1 MPGCDTGRNVQK
13 YRGGGGGAS
22 TLQEALENGNIST
35 LAIELQSSGLF
46 IGDGGGLSN
55 IAGVGGSVGNMQQV
69 TTSGAS
75 TSNKIILTNTNE
87 SLQASGNVTVN
98 SGKFFLGDGGLL
110 SNTAGTVTLQQASN
124 QGNVINNIVSFTNAA
139 ESIVTT
145 GKIVVGTSLE
155 ATNVNGNG
163 SGLSSINA
171 SNVSSGTI
179 NNNRLST
186 KTGTGNIVMSANPTL
201 SGTITGG
208 TFSGTHDGDGS
219 GLSSLNASNVSSGTL
234 HSDRLPSKTGTGNV
248 VMSANPTLSGTIT
261 GGTFSG
267 THTGNGS
274 GLTTL
279 NATNIS
285 SGTLHSDRLPS
296 KTGTGNVVMSANP
309 TLSGTITGGTFSG
322 THTGNGS
329 GLTTLNAT
337 NISSGTLA
345 SDRLPSKTGTGN
357 VVMSANP
364 TLSGT
369 ITGGTFSG
377 THTGNGSGL
386 SSLNASNVSTG
397 TLHSDRLS
405 TKTGTG
411 NIVMSANPTLSGTI
425 TGGTFSGTHTGNGSG
440 LSSLNASNV
449 SSGTLSN
456 DRLGTVPYNKGG
468 TGQTSYTRGDIIYS
482 NANNS
487 LAKLSI
493 GTESGMF
500 LRSDGTDV
508 SWGTDGSRLTSIN
521 ASNVST
527 GTLSTSRGGTG
538 NTFSSASKS
547 DLLVGTSG
555 GTFATLSIPASSAN
569 GKVLKINGSNEL
581 YWGPDNTSTG
591 VGGGGSGQLSL
602 ASTFMNYASGTDYD
616 TSTGETINL
625 NASTTDTANYIVV
638 RDSTKNINVTKVTL
652 GTGTLTETE
661 YSGKSATV
669 TVGTDNGSIARS
681 LAFVDGN
688 SILKDH
694 NNNLAWTPS
703 SKSLRLG
710 PSSGGTSNTLTNIL
724 WTGKSS
730 KIAIGNSD
738 TSGDARPVL
747 YGIGEIANK
756 DTSDRLNWTPGGTHA
771 GTLTI
776 GTIGGTHSNITSTT
790 FTGTATK
797 VTVTNDN
804 SDTNASTLAIPYVN
818 GTDLDSKAGTFHY
831 QPSTDTVSAAIFS
844 GTATKVT
851 VNNDNSDTNA
861 STLAIP
867 YVNSTVLD
875 SKAGTFH
882 YQPSTNTVS
891 ATTFDGALT
900 GTAAKVTVTNESNP
914 SSDNTARA
922 IPYLNGTILKSVAST
937 FHYKPDTGT
946 VTATKFSGD
955 GSGLSSLDPGEL
967 SSAVGSAL
975 GGTGQTGYTAGD
987 ILYANNDTTPVLVK
1001 LAGDNGKFLKST
1013 STGVEWSPVSASTV
1027 PVTTETSQNAEHGLV
1042 FVSTDDASSQALEKD
1057 MTTLKY
1063 NPSIGTLT
1071 TSNLITSDTSTNAR
1085 NGIANTAPTSTLSV
1099 GTVVSIQETST
1110 GDVLIVRGNGYFND
1124 DVYIAKKLTLPSGSV
1139 LVADT
1144 IRVRS
1149 HNVKETLV
1157 VAERPASQLSV

>member
-35 LAIELQSSGLF
+35 LAIELQSSGVF

-155 ATNVNGNG
+155 ATNVIGNG

-337 NISSGTLA
+337 NISSGTLH

-449 SSGTLSN
+449 STGTLSN
-456 DRLGTVPYNKGG
+456 DILGTVPYNKGG
-468 TGQTSYTRGDIIYS
+468 TGQASYARGDIVYS

-508 SWGTDGSRLTSIN
+508 SWGTDGSRLTTIN
-521 ASNVST
+521 ASNVSSGILT
-527 GTLSTSRGGTG
+527 TSRGGTG

-555 GTFATLSIPASSAN
+555 GTFAKLSIPASSAN
-569 GKVLKINGSNEL
+569 GKILKIDGNNNL

-591 VGGGGSGQLSL
+591 SGGGGSGQLSL

-638 RDSTKNINVTKVTL
+638 RDTNKNINVTKVTL
-652 GTGTLTETE
+652 GTGTGTLTETE
-661 YSGKSATV
+661 YSGKSSTV
-669 TVGTDNGSIARS
+669 TVSTDNSGTERD
-681 LAFVDGN
+681 LAFVNGN
-688 SILKDH
+688 SILKDFGGKLKWKP
-694 NNNLAWTPS
+694 NPGELYI
-703 SKSLRLG
+703 G
-710 PSSGGTSNTLTNIL
+710 PSGTRTKLTNTKWFGESATVTINN
-724 WTGKSS
+724 TTNSS
-730 KIAIGNSD
+730 IA
-738 TSGDARPVL
+738 APVL
-747 YGIGEIANK
+747 MHEEGGIVRK
-756 DTSDRLNWTPGGTHA
+756 DTSNRLTWTATGTHA

-776 GTIGGTHSNITSTT
+776 GTIGGDHSNITSST
-790 FTGTATK
+790 FTGE
-797 VTVTNDN
+797 
-804 SDTNASTLAIPYVN
+804 
-818 GTDLDSKAGTFHY
+818 
-831 QPSTDTVSAAIFS
+831 SANVKI
-844 GTATKVT
+844 T
-851 VNNDNSDTNA
+851 
-861 STLAIP
+861 
-867 YVNSTVLD
+867 
-875 SKAGTFH
+875 
-882 YQPSTNTVS
+882 TNTS
-891 ATTFDGALT
+891 STPLNIALT
-900 GTAAKVTVTNESNP
+900 NTTDSNTHIVK
-914 SSDNTARA
+914 DTD
-922 IPYLNGTILKSVAST
+922 GDFT
-937 FHYKPDTGT
+937 YKPDDGT
-946 VTATKFSGD
+946 LKIKSGTLESIITPSTFSGESANVKVTEHTSDTDLNIALIKETVSNTHIVRDTNGEFKYNPHSGTITATKFSGD
-955 GSGLSSLDPGEL
+955 GSAITHLNFEESNNSGKVPVDH
-967 SSAVGSAL
+967 
-975 GGTGQTGYTAGD
+975 GGTGLATIGSNH
-987 ILYANNDTTPVLVK
+987 ILLGNGTSAMTTIAPESSG
-1001 LAGDNGKFLKST
+1001 AAKFLSSYSDGNFSWTSPSVSGISITNDNLSATGQGITFAAGVNAQTIKSDQ
-1013 STGVEWSPVSASTV
+1013 STLHYKPST
-1027 PVTTETSQNAEHGLV
+1027 
-1042 FVSTDDASSQALEKD
+1042 
-1057 MTTLKY
+1057 
-1063 NPSIGTLT
+1063 GTLT
-1071 TSNLITSDTSTNAR
+1071 TSNLITSGTSQF
-1085 NGIANTAPTSTLSV
+1085 NGIANTAPTSTFSV
-1099 GTVVSIQETST
+1099 GTVFSIQEWDGS
-1110 GDVLIVRGNGYFND
+1110 GDPIDVMVVRKGNAFYEGN
-1124 DVYIAKKLTLPSGSV
+1124 VYIGKTLTVPSGGKIE
-1139 LVADT
+1139 ADT
-1144 IRVRS
+1144 IKVRS
-1149 HNVKETLV
+1149 HNVSGTTV
-1157 VAERPASQLSV
+1157 INERKSTIQRID

>member
-69 TTSGAS
+69 TTSGAT

-163 SGLSSINA
+163 SGLSSLNA

-179 NNNRLST
+179 HNDRLST
-186 KTGTGNIVMSANPTL
+186 KTGTGNI
-201 SGTITGG
+201 
-208 TFSGTHDGDGS
+208 
-219 GLSSLNASNVSSGTL
+219 
-234 HSDRLPSKTGTGNV
+234 

-279 NATNIS
+279 NASNIS
-285 SGTLHSDRLPS
+285 TGTLASDRLPS
-296 KTGTGNVVMSANP
+296 KTGSGNVVMSAGP

-322 THTGNGS
+322 AHTGNGS
-329 GLTTLNAT
+329 GLTTLNAS
-337 NISSGTLA
+337 NISSGTLD

-386 SSLNASNVSTG
+386 SSLNASNISSGTLASDRLPSKTGTGNVVMSANPTLSGTITGGTFSGTHDGNGSGLSSLNASNVSTG
-397 TLHSDRLS
+397 TLSNDRLS

-411 NIVMSANPTLSGTI
+411 EIVMSTNPTLSGTI

-487 LAKLSI
+487 LAKLSL

-508 SWGTDGSRLTSIN
+508 SWGTDGSRLTTIN
-521 ASNVST
+521 ASNVSS
-527 GTLSTSRGGTG
+527 GTLTTSRGGTG

-555 GTFATLSIPASSAN
+555 GTFATLSIPASSATD
-569 GKVLKINGSNEL
+569 KVLKIDGSNNL
-581 YWGPDNTSTG
+581 YWGPDNTSSG
-591 VGGGGSGQLSL
+591 GGGGGSGVLSL
-602 ASTFMNYASGTDYD
+602 GSTFMKYASGVDYN
-616 TSTGETINL
+616 TSTGRTINL
-625 NASTTDTANYIVV
+625 EASTNDLASNIVV
-638 RDSTKNINVTKVTL
+638 RDGNKNINVTKVTL
-652 GTGTLTETE
+652 GTGTLTQDD
-661 YSGKSATV
+661 YSGKSAKVNV
-669 TVGTDNGSIARS
+669 T
-681 LAFVDGN
+681 
-688 SILKDH
+688 
-694 NNNLAWTPS
+694 NNNDNSARNIPFLNSSNDEIVKDQNSRLTWTPQAN
-703 SKSLRLG
+703 KITIG
-710 PSSGGTSNTLTNIL
+710 PSGASSTLTNTN
-724 WTGKSS
+724 WSGKSD
-730 KIAIGNSD
+730 KVTIVTNNS
-738 TSGDARPVL
+738 SGARPVL
-747 YGIGEIANK
+747 FNEGDAVFK
-756 DTSDRLNWTPGGTHA
+756 DNGSKFNWTPNP
-771 GTLTI
+771 GTLSI
-776 GTIGGTHSNITSTT
+776 GTIGGTHSSITASTITSGTFSGAHTGNGSGLTT
-790 FTGTATK
+790 LNASSISSGTLNSDRLPTKTGTGSVVMHTSPTLSGTITGGTFAGTHTGNGSGLTHLNFEASNSSGEVPVDHGGTGLATIGS
-797 VTVTNDN
+797 NHI
-804 SDTNASTLAIPYVN
+804 LIGN
-818 GTDLDSKAGTFHY
+818 GTGNINTIAPES
-831 QPSTDTVSAAIFS
+831 S
-844 GTATKVT
+844 GTAKFLSSYNNGNLTWTSPSVSGISIS
-851 VNNDNSDTNA
+851 NDNLSATGQGITFAA
-861 STLAIP
+861 STGAQTIKSDQ
-867 YVNSTVLD
+867 STL
-875 SKAGTFH
+875 
-882 YQPSTNTVS
+882 
-891 ATTFDGALT
+891 
-900 GTAAKVTVTNESNP
+900 
-914 SSDNTARA
+914 
-922 IPYLNGTILKSVAST
+922 
-937 FHYKPDTGT
+937 HYKP
-946 VTATKFSGD
+946 
-955 GSGLSSLDPGEL
+955 
-967 SSAVGSAL
+967 
-975 GGTGQTGYTAGD
+975 
-987 ILYANNDTTPVLVK
+987 
-1001 LAGDNGKFLKST
+1001 ST
-1013 STGVEWSPVSASTV
+1013 
-1027 PVTTETSQNAEHGLV
+1027 
-1042 FVSTDDASSQALEKD
+1042 
-1057 MTTLKY
+1057 
-1063 NPSIGTLT
+1063 GTLT
-1071 TSNLITSDTSTNAR
+1071 TSNLITSGTSQF
-1085 NGIANTAPTSTLSV
+1085 NGIANTAPTSTFSV
-1099 GTVVSIQETST
+1099 GTVFSIQEWDGS
-1110 GDVLIVRGNGYFND
+1110 GDPIDVMVVRKGNAFYEGN
-1124 DVYIAKKLTLPSGSV
+1124 VYIGKTLTVPSGGKIE
-1139 LVADT
+1139 ADT
-1144 IRVRS
+1144 IKVRS
-1149 HNVKETLV
+1149 HNVSGTTV
-1157 VAERPASQLSV
+1157 INERKATIQRID

>member
-69 TTSGAS
+69 TTSGAT

-124 QGNVINNIVSFTNAA
+124 QGNVINNTISFTNAA

-163 SGLSSINA
+163 SGLSSLNA

-179 NNNRLST
+179 HNDRLST

-208 TFSGTHDGDGS
+208 TFSGTHTGNGS
-219 GLSSLNASNVSSGTL
+219 GLSSLNASNISTGTL
-234 HSDRLPSKTGTGNV
+234 ASDRLPSKTGSGNV
-248 VMSANPTLSGTIT
+248 VMSAGPTLSGTIT

-279 NATNIS
+279 NASNIS
-285 SGTLHSDRLPS
+285 SGTLD
-296 KTGTGNVVMSANP
+296 
-309 TLSGTITGGTFSG
+309 
-322 THTGNGS
+322 
-329 GLTTLNAT
+329 
-337 NISSGTLA
+337 

-386 SSLNASNVSTG
+386 SSLNASNISSGTLASDRLPSKTGTGNVVMSANPTLSGTITGGTFSGTHDGNGSGLSSLNASNVSTG
-397 TLHSDRLS
+397 TLHNDRLS

-411 NIVMSANPTLSGTI
+411 EIVMSTNPTLSGTI

-440 LSSLNASNV
+440 LSSLNASSV

-487 LAKLSI
+487 LAKLSL

-508 SWGTDGSRLTSIN
+508 SWGTDGSRLTTIN
-521 ASNVST
+521 ASNVSSGILT
-527 GTLSTSRGGTG
+527 TSRGGTG

-555 GTFATLSIPASSAN
+555 GTFATLSIPASSATD
-569 GKVLKINGSNEL
+569 KILKIDGNNNL
-581 YWGPDNTSTG
+581 YWGPDNTSSG
-591 VGGGGSGQLSL
+591 GGGGGSGVLSL
-602 ASTFMNYASGTDYD
+602 GSTFMKYASGVDYN
-616 TSTGETINL
+616 TSTGQTINL
-625 NASTTDTANYIVV
+625 EASINDLASNIVV
-638 RDSTKNINVTKVTL
+638 RDGNKNINVTKVTL
-652 GTGTLTETE
+652 GTGTLTQDD
-661 YSGKSATV
+661 YSGKSAKVNV
-669 TVGTDNGSIARS
+669 T
-681 LAFVDGN
+681 
-688 SILKDH
+688 
-694 NNNLAWTPS
+694 NNNDNSARNIPFLNSSNDEIVKDQNSKLTWTPQAN
-703 SKSLRLG
+703 KITIG
-710 PSSGGTSNTLTNIL
+710 PPGANNTLTNTN
-724 WTGKSS
+724 WSGKSD
-730 KIAIGNSD
+730 KVTIVTNNS
-738 TSGDARPVL
+738 TGARPVL
-747 YGIGEIANK
+747 FNEGDAVFK
-756 DTSDRLNWTPGGTHA
+756 DDGSKFNWTPNP
-771 GTLTI
+771 GTLSI
-776 GTIGGTHSNITSTT
+776 GAIGGTHSSITASTITSGTFSGAHTGNGSGLTT
-790 FTGTATK
+790 LNASSISSGTLHSDRLPTKTGTGSVVMHTAPVLSGTITGGTFSGSHTGNGSGLTHLDLDDNTNTGIVPVEHGGTGK
-797 VTVTNDN
+797 NTIGSNHILLGDGTSAMNTIAPEPNNTAKFLSSYNGGNLAWTSPSVSGISISNDN
-804 SDTNASTLAIPYVN
+804 LSATGQGITFAASTGAQTI
-818 GTDLDSKAGTFHY
+818 K
-831 QPSTDTVSAAIFS
+831 
-844 GTATKVT
+844 
-851 VNNDNSDTNA
+851 SDQ
-861 STLAIP
+861 STL
-867 YVNSTVLD
+867 
-875 SKAGTFH
+875 
-882 YQPSTNTVS
+882 
-891 ATTFDGALT
+891 
-900 GTAAKVTVTNESNP
+900 
-914 SSDNTARA
+914 
-922 IPYLNGTILKSVAST
+922 
-937 FHYKPDTGT
+937 HYKPSTGT
-946 VTATKFSGD
+946 
-955 GSGLSSLDPGEL
+955 L
-967 SSAVGSAL
+967 
-975 GGTGQTGYTAGD
+975 
-987 ILYANNDTTPVLVK
+987 
-1001 LAGDNGKFLKST
+1001 
-1013 STGVEWSPVSASTV
+1013 STG
-1027 PVTTETSQNAEHGLV
+1027 
-1042 FVSTDDASSQALEKD
+1042 
-1057 MTTLKY
+1057 
-1063 NPSIGTLT
+1063 
-1071 TSNLITSDTSTNAR
+1071 NLITSDTSTNAR
-1085 NGIANTAPTSTLSV
+1085 NGISNGNPTHTLSV

-1144 IRVRS
+1144 IKVRS

-1157 VAERPASQLSV
+1157 VAERPASQVSV